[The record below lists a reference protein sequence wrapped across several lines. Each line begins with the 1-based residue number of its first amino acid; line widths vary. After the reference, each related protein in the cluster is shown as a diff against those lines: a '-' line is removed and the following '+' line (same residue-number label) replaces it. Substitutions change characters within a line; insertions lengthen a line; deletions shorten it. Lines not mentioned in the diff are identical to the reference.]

1 MTPNIEFGLGFHKGQ
16 LNNAKAESEFLA
28 FFIYTL
34 LTKLHK
40 AHHHIHVKFKEKS
53 EEIRPK
59 GK

>member
-1 MTPNIEFGLGFHKGQ
+1 MTPDIEFGLGFHKAQ
-16 LNNAKAESEFLA
+16 LNDAKPDSESLA

-34 LTKLHK
+34 LTKLQE
-40 AHHHIHVKFKEKS
+40 EKS